1 MSAYAPVILAGKIM
15 MDIQKLYQKYRESG
29 KVSTDT
35 RQITPGSVFFAL
47 KGDKFN
53 ANAFAADALTKGAS
67 VAVVDEAQ
75 YAIDDRYFLVN
86 DSLEA
91 LQQLARHHRS
101 QLKIPVIGLT
111 GSNGKTTS
119 KELLNAVLSKKFKT
133 FATKGNLNNHIG
145 VPLTILSID
154 DSIELAIVEMGA
166 NHVGE
171 IALLC
176 SIANPTH
183 GFITNIGKAHIGT
196 FGGFENIIRAK
207 SELYQYLITTSGQV
221 FINSKNEILNNMAK
235 RFAKPLFYPAKGD
248 YYACELLESDP
259 FLKIKAENGNEIVT
273 QLVGGY
279 NFENAAAALCIGKF
293 FGVDAEDANLAIATY
308 APGNMRS
315 QIVKKE
321 SNTIILDAY
330 NANPSSM
337 AAAIDN
343 LAAMNAANK
352 IVILGDMFELEDE
365 AEAEHRAIGKL
376 LKQKNFDKV
385 YLCGKLM
392 QAAKQEFALALL
404 FEKKEELIAEL
415 KKKPIQNATILVK
428 ASRGIGLETVVEFL

>member
-1 MSAYAPVILAGKIM
+1 M
-15 MDIQKLYQKYRESG
+15 MDIHKLYQKYCESG

-35 RQITPGSVFFAL
+35 RQIAPGSVFVAL

-53 ANAFAADALTKGAS
+53 ANEFAAEALLKGAS
-67 VAVVDEAQ
+67 AAVVDEAK
-75 YAIDDRYFLVN
+75 YAVDGRYFLVDN
-86 DSLEA
+86 ALEA
-91 LQQLARHHRS
+91 LQKLARHHRD
-101 QLKIPVIGLT
+101 QLKIPVVGLT

-119 KELLNAVLSKKFKT
+119 KELLNAVLSRKYKT
-133 FATKGNLNNHIG
+133 YATKGNLNNHIG
-145 VPLTILSID
+145 VPLTVLAID
-154 DSIELAIVEMGA
+154 NSIELAIVEMGA

-207 SELYQYLITTSGQV
+207 SELYQHLITTNGQV
-221 FINSKNEILNNMAK
+221 FINSQNEILSNMAK
-235 RFAKPLFYPAKGD
+235 RFAKPLFYPGTGD
-248 YYACELLESDP
+248 YYHCELLASDP
-259 FLKIKAENGNEIVT
+259 FLRIKAESGDEITT

-279 NFENAAAALCIGKF
+279 NFENAAAALCIGNF
-293 FGVDAEDANLAIATY
+293 FGVDPSLANQAVAEF

-315 QIVKKE
+315 QIVKKN

-337 AAAIDN
+337 AAAIEN
-343 LAAMNAANK
+343 LAAMNSGK
-352 IVILGDMFELEDE
+352 KVVILGDMFELEHE

-376 LKQKNFDKV
+376 LKQKNFDRV

-392 QAAKQEFALALL
+392 KSAQEEFPSALL
-404 FEKKEELIAEL
+404 FEKKEDLIVEL
-415 KKKPIQNATILVK
+415 KKNPITNSTILVK
-428 ASRGIGLETVVEFL
+428 ASRGIGLETIVEFL

>member
-1 MSAYAPVILAGKIM
+1 MCVPVILAGKIM

-35 RQITPGSVFFAL
+35 RQIAPGSVFVAL

-53 ANAFAADALTKGAS
+53 ANEFAADALSKGAS
-67 VAVVDEAQ
+67 VAVVDEAKV
-75 YAIDDRYFLVN
+75 ATDERYFLVN

-101 QLKIPVIGLT
+101 QLSIPVVGLT

-119 KELLNAVLSKKFKT
+119 KELLNAVLNKKYKT

-207 SELYQYLITTSGQV
+207 SELYQHLITANGQV
-221 FINSKNEILNNMAK
+221 FINSNNEILSNMAK
-235 RFAKPLFYPAKGD
+235 RFARPLFYPKKGD
-248 YYACELLESDP
+248 YYHSALLASDP
-259 FLKIKAENGNEIVT
+259 FLRIQAENGDEITT

-293 FGVDAEDANLAIATY
+293 FGVEANLANQAVAEY

-315 QIVKKE
+315 QIVQKD

-337 AAAIDN
+337 SAAIEN
-343 LAAMNAANK
+343 LAAMKSSKKVA
-352 IVILGDMFELEDE
+352 ILGDMFELEHE

-376 LKQKNFDKV
+376 LKQKHFDQV

-392 QAAKQEFALALL
+392 QSAQQEFPSARL
-404 FEKKEELIAEL
+404 FEKKDVLIAEL
-415 KKKPIQNATILVK
+415 KKNPIHDSTILVK
-428 ASRGIGLETVVEFL
+428 ASRGIGLETVIEFL

>member
-1 MSAYAPVILAGKIM
+1 M
-15 MDIQKLYQKYRESG
+15 MDIEKLYRKYRESG

-35 RQITPGSVFFAL
+35 RQILPGSVFFAL
-47 KGDKFN
+47 KGEKFN
-53 ANAFAADALTKGAS
+53 ANEFAAEALTKGAS
-67 VAVVDEAQ
+67 IVVVDEAK
-75 YAIDDRYFLVN
+75 YAVDERYFLVN

-91 LQQLARHHRS
+91 LQKLARYHRD
-101 QLKIPVIGLT
+101 QLKIPVVGLT

-154 DSIELAIVEMGA
+154 DSIELAIIEMGA

-171 IALLC
+171 IARLS

-196 FGGFENIIRAK
+196 FGGFENIIRGK
-207 SELYQYLITTSGQV
+207 SELYQHLITNNGQV
-221 FINSKNEILNNMAK
+221 FINSKNEILSNMAK
-235 RFAKPLFYPAKGD
+235 RFSKPLFYPAKGD
-248 YYACELLESDP
+248 FYHCELLTSDP
-259 FLKIKAENGNEIVT
+259 FLKISAENGDEISM

-279 NFENAAAALCIGKF
+279 NFENAAVALCIGKF
-293 FGVDAEDANLAIATY
+293 FGVDEKLANQAVAEY
-308 APGNMRS
+308 VPGNMRS

-321 SNTIILDAY
+321 SNTIVLDAY

-337 AAAIDN
+337 GAAIEN
-343 LAAMNAANK
+343 LAAMKTDNK
-352 IVILGDMFELEDE
+352 VAIVGDMFELEEE
-365 AEAEHRAIGKL
+365 AEAEHRAIGRL
-376 LKQKNFDKV
+376 LKLKNFNRV

-392 QAAKQEFALALL
+392 RWAKEEYPNALL
-404 FEKKEELIAEL
+404 FEKKEDLIAEL
-415 KKKPIQNATILVK
+415 KMNPVKQSTILVK
-428 ASRGIGLETVVEFL
+428 ASRGIGLETVVDFL

>member
-1 MSAYAPVILAGKIM
+1 M
-15 MDIQKLYQKYRESG
+15 MDIHKLYQKYRESG

-35 RQITPGSVFFAL
+35 RQIASGSVFFAL

-53 ANAFAADALTKGAS
+53 ANEFAAEALSKGAS
-67 VAVVDEAQ
+67 IAVVDEAK
-75 YAIDDRYFLVN
+75 YAIDERYFLVDN
-86 DSLEA
+86 ALEG
-91 LQQLARHHRS
+91 LQKLARHHRD
-101 QLKIPVIGLT
+101 QLRIPVVGLT

-119 KELLNAVLSKKFKT
+119 KELLNAVLCKKYKT

-145 VPLTILSID
+145 VPLTILAID
-154 DSIELAIVEMGA
+154 DSVELAIVEMGA

-176 SIANPTH
+176 SIANPTY

-207 SELYQYLITTSGQV
+207 SELYQHLITTNGQV
-221 FINSKNEILNNMAK
+221 FINSQNEILNNMAK

-248 YYACELLESDP
+248 YYHAELLASDP
-259 FLKIKAENGNEIVT
+259 FLRIKAENGDEVST

-293 FGVDAEDANLAIATY
+293 FGVDEKLANQAVAEY

-315 QIVKKE
+315 QIVKKN

-337 AAAIDN
+337 AAAIEN
-343 LAAMNAANK
+343 LSAMNATKKMA
-352 IVILGDMFELEDE
+352 ILGDMFELEQE

-376 LKQKNFDKV
+376 LTQKSFDQV

-392 QAAKQEFALALL
+392 RSAKEEFPSAML
-404 FEKKEELIAEL
+404 FDKKEDLLEAL
-415 KKKPIQNATILVK
+415 KQNPIINSTVLVK